1 VELVQHIE
9 EFYKKLFGKEERG
22 TVKLARS
29 MWQEKRRLNT
39 KQKERLIR
47 DISQWRMLSMP

>member
-47 DISQWRMLSMP
+47 DISQWRMFSMP